1 MKKFMTSRLLLIAV
15 ALFSVFTFSACSD
28 DDDDNQPADPTITDV
43 VATNPNFSL
52 LLAAVSKAG
61 LADELAAPGNLTVF
75 APDNEAFAAAGI
87 NQAFINSAT
96 PQALADILLYHVVG
110 AKVGSANVPASDSV
124 RTLGQKLIFA
134 SRNANG
140 VFVNGVSV
148 KTADVAASNGV
159 IHVISNVLIPPTQ
172 TIAGIATGSSDFSI
186 LVSAVTKAGLVNAIS
201 SPGKY
206 TVFAPTNAAF
216 QAAGVTQATIDA
228 LSVAEVTAIVAQHV
242 IGTNV
247 YASDL
252 INNAT
257 APTLRSGTTLTIGTN
272 PPSVKVTGSTSTAS
286 NVVTTTPGAT
296 FNITTTNGVIHVI
309 DRVIL

>member
-1 MKKFMTSRLLLIAV
+1 MTSRLLLVAV
-15 ALFSVFTFSACSD
+15 ALFGVFTFSACSD
-28 DDDDNQPADPTITDV
+28 DDDDNQQADPTITDV

-61 LADELAAPGNLTVF
+61 LADELAAPGSLTVF
-75 APDNEAFAAAGI
+75 APDNDAFAAAGI

-110 AKVGSANVPASDSV
+110 AEVGSANVPASDSV
-124 RTLGQKLIFA
+124 RTLAQKLIFA

-140 VFVNGVSV
+140 VFVNGVAV

-159 IHVISNVLIPPTQ
+159 IHVISNVLIPPTL
-172 TIAGIATGSSDFSI
+172 TIAGVATSSDDFSI
-186 LVSAVTKAGLVNAIS
+186 LVSAVVKAGLVDAIS
-201 SPGKY
+201 NPGKY

-216 QAAGVTQATIDA
+216 EAAGVTQAVIDGM
-228 LSVAEVTAIVAQHV
+228 SVAEVTAVVAQHV
-242 IGTNV
+242 IATNV

-257 APTLRSGTTLTIGTN
+257 APTLRSGTTLTVGTN
-272 PPSVKVTGSTSTAS
+272 PPSVKVTGSESPVS
-286 NVVTTTPGAT
+286 RVVTTTPGAT

>member
-1 MKKFMTSRLLLIAV
+1 M
-15 ALFSVFTFSACSD
+15 
-28 DDDDNQPADPTITDV
+28 
-43 VATNPNFSL
+43 
-52 LLAAVSKAG
+52 
-61 LADELAAPGNLTVF
+61 
-75 APDNEAFAAAGI
+75 
-87 NQAFINSAT
+87 
-96 PQALADILLYHVVG
+96 
-110 AKVGSANVPASDSV
+110 
-124 RTLGQKLIFA
+124 
-134 SRNANG
+134 
-140 VFVNGVSV
+140 NGVSV
-148 KTADVAASNGV
+148 KNADVAASNGV

-172 TIAGIATGSSDFSI
+172 TIAGIATGSPDFSI

-228 LSVAEVTAIVAQHV
+228 LSVAEVTAIVGQHV

-252 INNAT
+252 INNGT
-257 APTLRSGTTLTIGTN
+257 APTLNPAATLTIGTN
-272 PPSVKVTGSTSTAS
+272 PPSVKVTGSSSTAS

-296 FNITTTNGVIHVI
+296 FNITATNGVVHVI